1 MSIINGVNPNIVTI
15 NELGYNKDKKL
26 SIPGYHCYNR
36 NRISQNM
43 GGVAT
48 VIRNDEK
55 MFAIKVDEGLDKD
68 EFILTRHCQFSPPIN
83 ILNIYGEI
91 ESRSNKKEIEERWD
105 RVLAI
110 VAGIESRN
118 EALLLIGDM
127 NKAVGNGP
135 FGVAGNSDKVS
146 FGGKLIH
153 NFLSSGNYRL
163 VNNTSKCQGGPFT
176 RMDPAD
182 PSTLSCL
189 SLVIVN
195 NDLYDFIDTLT
206 IDKDR
211 IITPHRAIGKAKRLV
226 YTDHFSLH
234 LIFKNLIKMSSVKKS
249 SQKQMLWN
257 TNKSGG
263 WESYKDLTEDN
274 PELTKLL
281 EDDDIST
288 PTPFNENLQ
297 KIMNKVKF
305 RAFGKVSFSNRSVV
319 DKPLEELYKEKEA
332 CSKDPNDDKIIDVE
346 NRIAGLLIQKQRSEY
361 ENKLVNLKSVKSN
374 KGKSAAVFSLKAK
387 ILGSKKSEQEAVVI
401 EDPVNKELLFE
412 TDKIQES
419 SLNYVK
425 NLLKNREPKDDYKT
439 DIEIINIMHE
449 MRMKEELDNDEQFTL
464 DDFSN
469 LLKKLQKDNKMKY
482 KFILKS
488 GLSYQKCLYKLFKM
502 VWESESKPTQWE
514 QTVAHQLFKGA
525 GKKSNLSNY
534 RFIHTKDENPK
545 AFEHIVIAKAKT
557 KIVKGCSKFQIGA
570 IPNHQSQEHLFTLKS
585 VMSWYEKLKI
595 PIIIQLY
602 DISKFFDRE
611 NLKDGLNALYNCGI
625 NGKLYRLIFE
635 LNRRTSLKVKTGVG
649 LSTSTELGENITQGS
664 IGGALI
670 STVNLDYTVDIHF
683 KKSRH
688 ELSYSSTKLQPLIF
702 QDDIFRM
709 CSSWEAAQ
717 AGNKMIE
724 AVMESKLLDLNLE
737 KSCYIV
743 IGDKKAIKD
752 LKSDLENNPLILCG
766 DTMKEKVSDKYLGDY
781 IHSEGT
787 MASVLCTV
795 KNRFGRISLNIIE
808 SRAIIDDCRVNS
820 VGGLLAGLDL
830 WELAILPSLL
840 NNCQTWVNISEDS
853 LKLLEDLQNLMYR
866 TILDVPRTCPIPAL
880 CWDLGGVLM
889 KLRIEQKK
897 LEFLWHLLN
906 LDEGTLA
913 REIFNV
919 QITHSMP
926 GLVSECK
933 GLIKELALPDIF
945 NEKLLKTQWKK
956 LSKTKFLNKMRRIS
970 S

>member
-1 MSIINGVNPNIVTI
+1 MFLNDDNKWSILHSNCRGYNSKKHSFMSIINGVNPNIVTI
-15 NELGYNKDKKL
+15 NELGYKKDKRL

-105 RVLAI
+105 RILAI

-135 FGVAGNSDKVS
+135 FGVAGNSVKVS

-182 PSTLSCL
+182 PSNLSCL

-234 LIFKNLIKMSSVKKS
+234 LIFKNLIKRSSVKKS
-249 SQKQMLWN
+249 SQKQKLWN

-361 ENKLVNLKSVKSN
+361 EKKLVNLKSVKSN

-387 ILGSKKSEQEAVVI
+387 ILGSKRSEQEAVVI

-449 MRMKEELDNDEQFTL
+449 VRMKEELDNDEQFTL

-545 AFEHIVIAKAKT
+545 AFEHIV
-557 KIVKGCSKFQIGA
+557 KGSSKFQIRA
-570 IPNHQSQEHLFTLKS
+570 IPNHQS
-585 VMSWYEKLKI
+585 
-595 PIIIQLY
+595 
-602 DISKFFDRE
+602 
-611 NLKDGLNALYNCGI
+611 
-625 NGKLYRLIFE
+625 
-635 LNRRTSLKVKTGVG
+635 
-649 LSTSTELGENITQGS
+649 
-664 IGGALI
+664 
-670 STVNLDYTVDIHF
+670 
-683 KKSRH
+683 
-688 ELSYSSTKLQPLIF
+688 
-702 QDDIFRM
+702 
-709 CSSWEAAQ
+709 
-717 AGNKMIE
+717 
-724 AVMESKLLDLNLE
+724 
-737 KSCYIV
+737 
-743 IGDKKAIKD
+743 
-752 LKSDLENNPLILCG
+752 
-766 DTMKEKVSDKYLGDY
+766 
-781 IHSEGT
+781 
-787 MASVLCTV
+787 
-795 KNRFGRISLNIIE
+795 
-808 SRAIIDDCRVNS
+808 
-820 VGGLLAGLDL
+820 
-830 WELAILPSLL
+830 
-840 NNCQTWVNISEDS
+840 
-853 LKLLEDLQNLMYR
+853 
-866 TILDVPRTCPIPAL
+866 
-880 CWDLGGVLM
+880 
-889 KLRIEQKK
+889 
-897 LEFLWHLLN
+897 
-906 LDEGTLA
+906 
-913 REIFNV
+913 
-919 QITHSMP
+919 
-926 GLVSECK
+926 
-933 GLIKELALPDIF
+933 
-945 NEKLLKTQWKK
+945 
-956 LSKTKFLNKMRRIS
+956 
-970 S
+970 